1 MSKIDVYSTGGGTA
15 WVSNSDPADGE
26 TVTLNAVP
34 VSGATL
40 DDIEAFDIG
49 GYPVAIYVQQQQQ
62 ITWRDSYGKLSIYV
76 TFSEPKIHVYVDG
89 NGSAYV
95 TNEYP
100 SVSEV
105 VTLYIDPAPSFKILS
120 VIGYDENGNAI
131 RFSNRKIQ
139 SFMWTYQTLDIY
151 ITIRVDNNKDKGMP
165 IWMYPRLRK
174 CFT

>member
-62 ITWRDSYGKLSIYV
+62 ITWYDSYGKLSIYV
-76 TFSEPKIHVYVDG
+76 TFSEPKIHIYIDG
-89 NGSAYV
+89 DGTAYV
-95 TNEYP
+95 SNEYP
-100 SVSEV
+100 VSGET
-105 VTLYIDPAPSFKILS
+105 VTLYCEPDVRRRVKS
-120 VIGYDENGNAI
+120 VVGYDENGDI
-131 RFSNRKIQ
+131 ITFSNKKEQDFI
-139 SFMWTYQTLDIY
+139 WTYDTLDIY
-151 ITIRVDNNKDKGMP
+151 VTFGKKLEHHMP
-165 IWMYPRLRK
+165 IWMYPM
-174 CFT
+174 FND